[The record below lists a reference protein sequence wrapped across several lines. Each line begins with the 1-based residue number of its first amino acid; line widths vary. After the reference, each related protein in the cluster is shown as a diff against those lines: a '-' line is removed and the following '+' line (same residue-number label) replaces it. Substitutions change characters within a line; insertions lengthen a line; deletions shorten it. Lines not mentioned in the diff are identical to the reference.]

1 MFGGMIRNNLALA
14 ASSSHI
20 ISGSWN
26 YLFLAGL
33 LVVALIVGFLLRQN
47 RVILVIISIYFAK
60 AVLDATPWDFISSFT
75 KWTTLS
81 PDIKIFLFLAI
92 LIFFFFF
99 LPGTALGVLFRT
111 KIIRGISWW
120 QSIILSF
127 FMIILLMV
135 VIISF
140 LSLSTINQFSPFI
153 NKYFYQQPWR
163 FFWFIAPMIGLFIL
177 GK

>member
-1 MFGGMIRNNLALA
+1 MFGGMIKNNPALA

-20 ISGSWN
+20 ISGGWN
-26 YLFLAGL
+26 YLLLAGL
-33 LVVALIVGFLLRQN
+33 VVVALIVGFLFRRN
-47 RVILVIISIYFAK
+47 RVILVIVSSYFAK
-60 AVLDATPWDFISSFT
+60 VVLDVIPWKYFNYFNKSFSP
-75 KWTTLS
+75 S
-81 PDIKIFLFLAI
+81 PDIKIFLFVAL
-92 LIFFFFF
+92 LISFFFF

-111 KIIRGISWW
+111 RIIRSISWW

-140 LSLSTINQFSPFI
+140 LPLSTINQFSPFLAD
-153 NKYFYQQPWR
+153 YFYQEPWR
-163 FFWFIAPMIGLFIL
+163 FAWFIAPIISLFIL

>member
-1 MFGGMIRNNLALA
+1 MFGGMIRNNPALA

-20 ISGSWN
+20 ISGGWN

-33 LVVALIVGFLLRQN
+33 LIIALVVGFFLRRN

-60 AVLDATPWDFISSFT
+60 VISDAIPWGSVSHFTNWATP
-75 KWTTLS
+75 S
-81 PDIKIFLFLAI
+81 PDIKIFLFLAL

-99 LPGTALGVLFRT
+99 LPGTALGALFRT
-111 KIIRGISWW
+111 RILRGISWW

-127 FMIILLMV
+127 FMVILLMV

-140 LSLSTINQFSPFI
+140 LPLSTINQFSPFI
-153 NKYFYQQPWR
+153 TKYFYQEAWR
-163 FFWFIAPMIGLFIL
+163 FLWFIAPIIGLFIF
-177 GK
+177 GR